1 MNHTISTDML
11 VVGAGPFGLSAA
23 ALAREQGVDV
33 VTVGRPMGFWRERMP
48 DGMLL
53 RSGPGWHL
61 DASEEHTLRA
71 YLHDRRLT
79 PDGFEPIPVGV
90 FLDYADWFRAA
101 KGIEV
106 REELVTAIARRD
118 GAFEAELSGGGRV
131 RSDVVVA
138 APGVGYFASLPGWA
152 REVPPGRM
160 AHSSDLVSFDALSG
174 RRVLIVGGRQS
185 AYEWAALMSEHG
197 AERVDIVHRHPAP
210 RFAAV
215 SWDFFDDYVES
226 TLRVEGWWRRLTAA
240 ERAAVVARCWEAGRA
255 TLEPWLPPRLDSSV
269 VRVRPRCEVV
279 GVAVG
284 GDAGAEGR
292 LEIALSNGE
301 TLEEDRIVFATGYA
315 PDLSRV
321 PYLAGLRDRIA
332 TRNGFPVLDESF
344 GTTVPGL
351 FLTGFAA
358 TQDFGPFF
366 GFVKAAPASSTLL
379 MRGLAF
385 RWR

>member
-1 MNHTISTDML
+1 MNDTTSTNML

-23 ALAREQGVDV
+23 ALAREQGVDT

-61 DASEEHTLRA
+61 DATGEHTLRA
-71 YLHDRRLT
+71 YLQDRHLT
-79 PDGFEPIPVGV
+79 PGGSEPIPLGL

-101 KGIEV
+101 KAIEV
-106 REELVTAIARRD
+106 REELVTGIARRD
-118 GAFEAELSGGGRV
+118 GGFEALLSGGGRV
-131 RSDVVVA
+131 RSDVVLA
-138 APGVGYFASLPGWA
+138 APGVGYFASLPDWA
-152 REVPPGRM
+152 SGVPPGRV

-185 AYEWAALMSEHG
+185 AYEWAALICEHG
-197 AERVDIVHRHPAP
+197 AERVDIVHRHPVP

-226 TLRVEGWWRRLTAA
+226 TLRVEGWWRRLTAT
-240 ERAAVVARCWEAGRA
+240 ERAAVVARCRQAGRA
-255 TLEPWLPPRLDSSV
+255 TLEPWLPARLDSSSV
-269 VRVRPRCEVV
+269 HVWPRCEVV
-279 GVAVG
+279 RVA
-284 GDAGAEGR
+284 GDAGPEGR
-292 LEIALSNGE
+292 LDIALSNGE
-301 TLEEDRIVFATGYA
+301 TLEADRIVFATGYA

-351 FLTGFAA
+351 HLTGFAA

-366 GFVKAAPASSTLL
+366 GFVKAAPAASTLL
-379 MRGLAF
+379 LRGLRS
-385 RWR
+385 RWE